1 MHMIRI
7 ISLIQILMFGI
18 FVSGCTLTMGI
29 IAAFHDEPTSLV
41 VTMES
46 DPPGAEVYL
55 NEKKIGVAPIKVT
68 IEGLS
73 REHKVVFIKNGYQTK
88 IETVSISPGRQ
99 LDENYL
105 SVVRSDGTSVQVE
118 DQILSVALQKEEV
131 GP

>member
-1 MHMIRI
+1 MIRI
-7 ISLIQILMFGI
+7 ISSIQILMFII

-29 IAAFHDEPTSLV
+29 IAAISDEPTKLV
-41 VTMES
+41 VTIES

-55 NEKKIGVAPIKVT
+55 NKKKIGVAPVKVT
-68 IEGLS
+68 LEGLS
-73 REHKVVFIKNGYQTK
+73 KEHKVVFIKNGYQTK

-105 SVVRSDGTSVQVE
+105 SVVRPDGTSVQVE